1 MDPSV
6 TGGFAMITHQTWF
19 LIGLLVLGVQVAERA
34 TTATDDGGLRQF
46 GCFMRPAGTRGAKG
60 VRSGAPPDDPRAAR
74 GPDHDRPA
82 GQVRTSQNLLPG
94 PPNVWL
100 QTGVKFVFD
109 PKAPP
114 FVVPFR
120 WCVSDRCLAD
130 AELTDAQVTR
140 LRAQGANPGKVEFK
154 EASQRDVSIPVSFKG
169 FALALDA
176 IRNQ

>member
-19 LIGLLVLGVQVAERA
+19 LIGLLVLGVQVANAQPPQR
-34 TTATDDGGLRQF
+34 TTAVYDDWVVSCVPPGPGAQKACEAVHHQMIQGQPVGQITIGL
-46 GCFMRPAGTRGAKG
+46 PAK
-60 VRSGAPPDDPRAAR
+60 SGPLKIFF
-74 GPDHDRPA
+74 
-82 GQVRTSQNLLPG
+82 QV

-140 LRAQGANPGKVEFK
+140 LRAQTNPGKVEFK